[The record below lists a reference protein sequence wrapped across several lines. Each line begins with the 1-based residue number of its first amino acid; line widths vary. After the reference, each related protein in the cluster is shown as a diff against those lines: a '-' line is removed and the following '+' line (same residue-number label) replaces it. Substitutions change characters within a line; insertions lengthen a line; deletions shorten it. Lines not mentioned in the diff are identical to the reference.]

1 MEIRE
6 IVSDLRR
13 VGEFKTM
20 SNEKKGVWAAFLA
33 YAIWGAFPLYWKLLE
48 HVPSMEILLGR
59 VIWSFVFTV
68 LVVIIVGMRKDL
80 IADLKYLWTHQKSF
94 WQLACA
100 SFVISMNWYLYIWA
114 VTHEHLIETSLG
126 YYINPLLSV
135 IFGVVF
141 FKESLSR
148 AQWVAT
154 AIAFIAVIILT
165 VNYGTVPW
173 VAILIALSFAIYGV
187 LKKKIT
193 LDATRGLAIET
204 LFILPFALGYYVYL
218 FTTSQASFLHV
229 NIQTDVLMVVSGI
242 VTAVPLILFAK
253 GAQNIPLYLLGFI
266 QYVAPTIVL
275 ILGVVLYKEPFSP
288 VELLAFSIIWI
299 ALLLFSGS
307 KILEIRKA
315 HHKSA

>member
-1 MEIRE
+1 
-6 IVSDLRR
+6 
-13 VGEFKTM
+13 M
-20 SNEKKGVWAAFLA
+20 SNEKKGVLAAFFA

-68 LVVIIVGMRKDL
+68 LAVVIFGMRKDL
-80 IADLKYLWTHQKSF
+80 LADLKYLWTHQKIF

-141 FKESLSR
+141 FKETLSR

-173 VAILIALSFAIYGV
+173 VAILIALTFAIYGV

-204 LFILPFALGYYVYL
+204 MFILPFALGYYVYL
-218 FTTSQASFLHV
+218 FSTSQASFLHV
-229 NIQTDVLMVVSGI
+229 NTHTDVLMIVSGI
-242 VTAVPLILFAK
+242 VTAVPLVLFAK

-275 ILGVVLYKEPFSP
+275 ILGVVLYKEPFSQ
-288 VELLAFSIIWI
+288 VELLAFSIIWV

-307 KILEIRKA
+307 KIIEIRKA

>member
-1 MEIRE
+1 
-6 IVSDLRR
+6 
-13 VGEFKTM
+13 M
-20 SNEKKGVWAAFLA
+20 SNEKKGVWAALLA
-33 YAIWGAFPLYWKLLE
+33 YTIWGAFPLYWKMLE
-48 HVPSMEILLGR
+48 HVTSMEILLGR

-68 LVVIIVGMRKDL
+68 LTVLVIGKRKEL
-80 IADLKYLWTHQKSF
+80 VADLKYLWTHQKIF
-94 WQLACA
+94 WQLAGA

-135 IFGVVF
+135 LFGVIF
-141 FKESLSR
+141 FQEKLSR

-154 AIAFIAVIILT
+154 GIALIAVLILT
-165 VNYGTVPW
+165 INYGSVPW
-173 VAILIALSFAIYGV
+173 VALLIALSFAIYGV

-193 LDATRGLAIET
+193 FEATRGLALET

-218 FTTSQASFLHV
+218 FTTEQASFLH
-229 NIQTDVLMVVSGI
+229 IDLKTDVLMIVSGI

-266 QYVAPTIVL
+266 QYVSPTILL
-275 ILGVVLYKEPFSP
+275 ILGVVLYKEPFSD
-288 VELLAFSIIWI
+288 VELMAFSIIWV

-307 KILEIRKA
+307 KILETRRA